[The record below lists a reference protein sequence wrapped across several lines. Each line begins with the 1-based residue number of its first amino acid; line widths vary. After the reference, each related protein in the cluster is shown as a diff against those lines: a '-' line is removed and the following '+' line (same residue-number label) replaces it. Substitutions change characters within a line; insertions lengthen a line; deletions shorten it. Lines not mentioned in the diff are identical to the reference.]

1 MKKALILPAAV
12 LMASLAMLSACERD
26 EDAPAPE
33 SPAAETPASETDPAD
48 PAVQPESLLPDP
60 HETDVADLPRTL
72 TVDDDVLKA
81 DVRFDEA
88 IFGFAPAIAMDVVE
102 DARIRLDAMHEDAAA
117 YKEADPEYFRPYGLK
132 IDWMVTGASGHL
144 AGLEGFLYTY
154 TGGAHGNYMTD
165 GRIYDT
171 LTGDQL
177 RFTDLLADPDAA
189 AASLARPIYD
199 GIATEKTVRNGDI
212 GSYEQFLGEV
222 EDALGAAELLTG
234 EVSLVQ
240 STEADK
246 LGGFAVHFAPYE
258 IGSYA
263 EGAYHVTIPQAEFR
277 DFLKPEYTD
286 LFAGE
291 PAEISRT
298 GD

>member
-1 MKKALILPAAV
+1 MKKALILPAAF
-12 LMASLAMLSACERD
+12 LMASLALAGACERD
-26 EDAPAPE
+26 EGAAAPE
-33 SPAAETPASETDPAD
+33 APETETPAGEAD

-88 IFGFAPAIAMDVVE
+88 VFGFAPAIAMDIVE
-102 DARIRLDAMHEDAAA
+102 DARIRLDAMHEDAAT

-132 IDWMVTGASGHL
+132 IDWIVSGASGRL
-144 AGLEGFLYTY
+144 AGLEGFVFTY

-177 RFTDLLADPDAA
+177 RFTDLLTDPAATSAALTLPIDESIAA
-189 AASLARPIYD
+189 AKA
-199 GIATEKTVRNGDI
+199 KRNGDF
-212 GSYEQFLGEV
+212 GSYEQFLGETK
-222 EDALGAAELLTG
+222 DALSGLDPLTG
-234 EVSLVQ
+234 EISLVK
-240 STEADK
+240 STEAGK
-246 LGGFAVHFAPYE
+246 LGGFVVHFAPYE

-263 EGAYHVTIPQAEFR
+263 EGAYHIAIPQEKFR
-277 DFLKPEYTD
+277 DYLKPEYAG

-291 PAEISRT
+291 PAEIART